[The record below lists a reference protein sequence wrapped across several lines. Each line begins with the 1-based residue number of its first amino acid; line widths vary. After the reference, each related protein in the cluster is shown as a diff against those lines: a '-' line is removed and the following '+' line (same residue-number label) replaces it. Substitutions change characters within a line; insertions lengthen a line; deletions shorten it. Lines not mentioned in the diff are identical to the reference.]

1 MESMDLH
8 EREALANGNSVVAGI
23 DEAGRGPLA
32 GPVVAAAVVFSPS
45 LLELPIRDSKRLSPV
60 QREYLFEE
68 IYRRA
73 VSIGIGVVDREDID
87 RYNILRASLVAME
100 MAVSMLTTT
109 PDILLIDGNRGID
122 TRIPQRTIIKGD
134 ACSVT
139 IAAASIVAK
148 VTRDRIMDAYHRILP
163 EYGFNR
169 HKGYPTREHIEAIR
183 RFGPSGLHRM
193 TFKGVREHLEGQK
206 EETWQQG

>member
-8 EREALANGNSVVAGI
+8 EREALARGYSVIAGI

-45 LLELPIRDSKRLSPV
+45 LLGLPIRDSKRLSPV
-60 QREYLFEE
+60 QREHLFEE

-73 VSIGIGVVDREDID
+73 VSIGIGLVDRERID
-87 RYNILRASLVAME
+87 SLNILKASLVAME
-100 MAVSMLTTT
+100 MAVSMLNPT
-109 PDILLIDGNRGID
+109 PDMLLIDGNRGID
-122 TRIPQRTIIKGD
+122 TSIQQRTIIKGD

-139 IAAASIVAK
+139 IAAASVVAK
-148 VTRDRIMDAYHRILP
+148 VSRDRIMDAYHRILP

-183 RFGPSGLHRM
+183 RFGPSGLHRR
-193 TFKGVREHLEGQK
+193 TFKGVREHLEGQ
-206 EETWQQG
+206 